1 MTMYKFL
8 VGAVLTL
15 AMIAVLTLAA
25 LSFSARD
32 FQYGVWQVS
41 PETGGLVNF
50 AALERAKGEIS
61 EIEADLGNV
70 RTEVSELSARIEAL
84 GEEARRAS
92 QSAEASRA
100 AVVRAVAEVE
110 QSAGIEGNAA
120 NDAGTDALSV
130 RVSGLSR
137 RSGLAPV
144 AQQQLVQ
151 AQSEL
156 QQLIA
161 SEERVAEL
169 DSTRAEL
176 EARKRLLDG
185 QVEEANRRQ
194 DGWRGAVIRTNEI
207 GQTRA
212 QFDRIS
218 AEADALRSMS
228 PWGVSLSLAQGHPAL
243 LSTIVVLLMGAL
255 GSLLYLFPAYLN
267 RNVPVT
273 IAEIIVRLIFGMC
286 AALAFYVLA
295 NAAVAGFS
303 IGGATTV
310 DAVVTST
317 ALNPFTVSLI
327 GIVAGVLS
335 EDIAKWIA
343 ERGRGILTQGGL
355 GAVASSPPPPPPE
368 SERAAGG
375 GAVNDYALR

>member
-8 VGAVLTL
+8 VGAVLTF
-15 AMIAVLTLAA
+15 AMITVLTLAA

-32 FQYGVWQVS
+32 FQYGVYQVS
-41 PETGGLVNF
+41 RETGGLVNF
-50 AALERAKGEIS
+50 AALERANSEIAD
-61 EIEADLGNV
+61 IEADLGNT
-70 RTEVSELSARIEAL
+70 RSELTDIVRQVAELDAQARN
-84 GEEARRAS
+84 AS
-92 QSAEASRA
+92 QSAEAARA

-110 QSAGIEGNAA
+110 QSAGGAGNAA
-120 NDAGTDALSV
+120 SDAGTDALSQ
-130 RVSGLSR
+130 RVLGLSR
-137 RSGLAPV
+137 RAGLTPES
-144 AQQQLVQ
+144 QERLVQ
-151 AQSEL
+151 AQAQL
-156 QQLIA
+156 QQLTSA
-161 SEERVAEL
+161 EQSVDEL
-169 DSTRAEL
+169 DSRRVEL
-176 EARKRLLDG
+176 VARQRLLEG
-185 QVEEANRRQ
+185 QVTEANNRQ
-194 DGWRGAVIRTNEI
+194 NGWRGTVI
-207 GQTRA
+207 QTA
-212 QFDRIS
+212 SQFDRIS

-243 LSTIVVLLMGAL
+243 LSTIVVLLMGSL

-267 RNVPVT
+267 RSIPVT

-303 IGGATTV
+303 IGGASTV

-343 ERGRGILTQGGL
+343 ERGRGILTQGGV
-355 GAVASSPPPPPPE
+355 GAVASPPPPPQPSE
-368 SERAAGG
+368 SAPGG

>member
-1 MTMYKFL
+1 MYKFL

-41 PETGGLVNF
+41 EETGGLVNF
-50 AALERAKGEIS
+50 AALERAKS
-61 EIEADLGNV
+61 EIADVEADLGNA
-70 RTEVSELSARIEAL
+70 RSELNEITAQIAAL
-84 GEEARRAS
+84 DDEARRAS
-92 QSAEASRA
+92 QSAEAARA
-100 AVVRAVAEVE
+100 ALVRAIADVE
-110 QSAGIEGNAA
+110 QSAGGTGNAA
-120 NDAGTDALSV
+120 ADAGTEALTQ
-130 RVSGLSR
+130 RLAALSR
-137 RSGLAPV
+137 RAGLQPS
-144 AQQQLVQ
+144 AQERLVQ
-151 AQSEL
+151 GQSEL
-156 QQLIA
+156 QRLTGF
-161 SEERVAEL
+161 EERVNEL
-169 DSTRAEL
+169 DATRVEL
-176 EARKRLLDG
+176 VARQRLLSG
-185 QVEEANRRQ
+185 QVTEADRLQ
-194 DGWRGAVIRTNEI
+194 DGWRGTVI
-207 GQTRA
+207 QTTA

-267 RNVPVT
+267 RPIPVT

-335 EDIAKWIA
+335 EDIAKWIQD
-343 ERGRGILTQGGL
+343 RGRGILTQGGAA
-355 GAVASSPPPPPPE
+355 GAAAAPTPQP
-368 SERAAGG
+368 SERAEGG
-375 GAVNDYALR
+375 GLVNNSAL

>member
-1 MTMYKFL
+1 MTIYKFC

-15 AMIAVLTLAA
+15 AMITVLILAA

-41 PETGGLVNF
+41 EETGGLVNF
-50 AALERAKGEIS
+50 AALERAKS
-61 EIEADLGNV
+61 EIADLEADLGNA
-70 RTEVSELSARIEAL
+70 RSELNDITAQIGAL
-84 GEEARRAS
+84 DDEARRAS
-92 QSAEASRA
+92 QSAEAARA
-100 AVVRAVAEVE
+100 ALVRAIADVE
-110 QSAGIEGNAA
+110 QSAGGAGNAA
-120 NDAGTDALSV
+120 ADAGTEALTQ
-130 RVSGLSR
+130 RLGALSR
-137 RSGLAPV
+137 RAGLAPS
-144 AQQQLVQ
+144 AQERLVQ

-156 QQLIA
+156 QQLA
-161 SEERVAEL
+161 GFEERVDEL
-169 DSTRAEL
+169 DGTRVEL
-176 EARKRLLDG
+176 VARQRLLNG
-185 QVEEANRRQ
+185 QVTEADRLQ
-194 DGWRGAVIRTNEI
+194 DGWRGSVIRST
-207 GQTRA
+207 A

-267 RNVPVT
+267 RPIPVT
-273 IAEIIVRLIFGMC
+273 VAEIIVRLIFGMC

-303 IGGATTV
+303 IGGATSV

-335 EDIAKWIA
+335 EDIAKWIQD
-343 ERGRGILTQGGL
+343 RGRGILTQGGA
-355 GAVASSPPPPPPE
+355 GVVASPPPPPE

-375 GAVNDYALR
+375 GLVNNNAL

>member
-41 PETGGLVNF
+41 EETGGLVNF
-50 AALERAKGEIS
+50 AALERAKS
-61 EIEADLGNV
+61 EIADVEADLGNA
-70 RTEVSELSARIEAL
+70 RSELNEITAQIAAL
-84 GEEARRAS
+84 DDEARRAS
-92 QSAEASRA
+92 QSAEAARA
-100 AVVRAVAEVE
+100 ALVRAIADVE
-110 QSAGIEGNAA
+110 QSAGGTGNAA
-120 NDAGTDALSV
+120 ADAGTEALTQ
-130 RVSGLSR
+130 RLAALSR
-137 RSGLAPV
+137 RAGLQPS
-144 AQQQLVQ
+144 AQERLVQ
-151 AQSEL
+151 GQSEL
-156 QQLIA
+156 QRLTGF
-161 SEERVAEL
+161 EERVNEL
-169 DSTRAEL
+169 DATRVEL
-176 EARKRLLDG
+176 VARQRLLSG
-185 QVEEANRRQ
+185 QVTEADRLQ
-194 DGWRGAVIRTNEI
+194 DGWRGTVI
-207 GQTRA
+207 QTTA

-267 RNVPVT
+267 RPIPVT

-335 EDIAKWIA
+335 EDIAKWIQD
-343 ERGRGILTQGGL
+343 RGRGILTQGGAA
-355 GAVASSPPPPPPE
+355 GAAAAPTPQP
-368 SERAAGG
+368 SERAEGG
-375 GAVNDYALR
+375 GLVNNSAL